1 MTAPSAPRWLLCL
14 LLAALL
20 LLPVQAP
27 AAVVAY
33 VPPRVQLF
41 SAINGTA
48 STIQFRIG
56 TERYIFDNFL
66 TPRGIDIDSN
76 GTQDLSFQVTRGP
89 NDTVSVTLAG
99 RNQVWS
105 YAGGVAGHD
114 AGTHAIS
121 LLGGTSLGPGLH
133 SDIPSLG
140 WHNDEETQGYSVI
153 MSTSN
158 FRPVSGDFF
167 PSYDFEQK
175 YLGLRFERDGR
186 IHYGWMAL
194 SGFDKLGLQVYVHS
208 WAWES
213 EPDTPIIVG
222 LIPEPGTAA
231 LLAGTGLV
239 CLRRRRKG
247 TR

>member
-1 MTAPSAPRWLLCL
+1 MTSPSANRLCL
-14 LLAALL
+14 LLVALT
-20 LLPVQAP
+20 LPDQAP

-41 SAINGTA
+41 SGITGPPGTIRF
-48 STIQFRIG
+48 TIG
-56 TERYIFDNFL
+56 TVRYVFDAFP
-66 TPRGIDIDSN
+66 TPRGVDLDGN
-76 GTQDLSFQVTRGP
+76 GTQDLVFEVSRGAT
-89 NDTVSVTLAG
+89 DDVSVSLTG

-114 AGTHAIS
+114 VGTHAIS

-133 SDIPSLG
+133 SNIPSLG
-140 WHNDEETQGYSVI
+140 WHNDVDARGSSIIMETLS
-153 MSTSN
+153 

-167 PSYDFEQK
+167 PGYDFEQK
-175 YLGLRFERDGR
+175 YLALRFEREGR

-194 SGFDKLGLQVYVHS
+194 SGWNALGLQVYVHS

-222 LIPEPGTAA
+222 VIPEPGTGA
-231 LLAGTGLV
+231 LLAGAGLL
-239 CLRRRRKG
+239 CPRRRRG
-247 TR
+247 RRD